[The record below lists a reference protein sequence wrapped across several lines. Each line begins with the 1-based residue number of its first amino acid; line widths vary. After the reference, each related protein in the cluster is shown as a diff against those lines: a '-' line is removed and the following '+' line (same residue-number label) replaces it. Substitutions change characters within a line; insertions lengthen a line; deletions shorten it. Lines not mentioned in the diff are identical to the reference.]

1 MAQRLRFSAAAA
13 YRHLRQA
20 DPVVGRLIEEHGPYR
35 PRPAM
40 DHYESLLRT
49 VMFQQ
54 LNGRAASAIQE
65 RWMALYG
72 GRYPTP
78 TELLA
83 TTDDAFRSVG
93 ISRQK
98 TGYLRDI
105 AGRMLSGALD
115 FRHLDQMH
123 DEQVVEQ
130 ITQVSGLGE
139 WSAHMFLM
147 FQLGRP
153 DVMPVGD
160 FGVRNGMRLA
170 YGLREMPSPARAR
183 EIGAAWAP
191 YRSVGSW
198 YMWRAVEGVAEYVT
212 EPEAEPVPAG

>member
-1 MAQRLRFSAAAA
+1 MAQRLKFSAAAA

-20 DPVVGRLIEEHGPYR
+20 DPVVGALIEQHGPYR

-54 LNGRAASAIQE
+54 LNGRAASAIQD

-78 TELLA
+78 SELLA
-83 TTDDAFRSVG
+83 TTDEAFRSVG
-93 ISRQK
+93 VSRQK

-105 AGRMLSGALD
+105 AGRTLSGALD
-115 FRHLDQMH
+115 LQGIEDLP
-123 DEQVVEQ
+123 DEEIVSQVTAVN
-130 ITQVSGLGE
+130 GLGE

-153 DVMPVGD
+153 DVLPTGD
-160 FGVRNGMRLA
+160 FGVRNGMRIA
-170 YGLREMPSPARAR
+170 YGLPDMPSPARAR

-198 YMWRAVEGVAEYVT
+198 YMWRAVEGIAEYVS
-212 EPEAEPVPAG
+212 EPEATPAG